1 MTSYDDL
8 DDELQRLKEA
18 MLHPGNL
25 PDSSTCKESLK
36 LGTQSLQES
45 IKILESFCSDFRSKR
60 QVSMSK
66 ATASHD
72 KAQAALIDQDMASVF
87 QHSIDKQVH
96 IRLVQA
102 LKVRIEEVEATKV
115 SLEKR
120 LAKLETLLKYF

>member
-18 MLHPGNL
+18 VLHPGNL
-25 PDSSTCKESLK
+25 PDLLDCKESLR

-45 IKILESFCSDFRSKR
+45 IKILEEFCSDSISKR

-72 KAQAALIDQDMASVF
+72 KAQKA
-87 QHSIDKQVH
+87 
-96 IRLVQA
+96 
-102 LKVRIEEVEATKV
+102 